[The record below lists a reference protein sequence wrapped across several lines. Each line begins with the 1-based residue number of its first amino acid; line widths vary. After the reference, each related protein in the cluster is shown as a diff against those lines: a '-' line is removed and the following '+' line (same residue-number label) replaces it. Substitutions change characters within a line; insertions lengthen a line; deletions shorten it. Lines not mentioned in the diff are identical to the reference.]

1 MLAVPL
7 AASDIKLNGT
17 LSLAAVNNPEMCVVS
32 GPTPEIAALEE
43 KLAKQSVAS
52 RRLFTSHAFHSA
64 MMDPILGEFE
74 KRLQEHRVQASA
86 HSLSLQCERNL
97 DQSRGSHRSGLL
109 GAPYSLDGSFLR
121 QFG

>member
-7 AASDIKLNGT
+7 AAGEIKLSGA

-74 KRLQEHRVQASA
+74 KRLKGIAFKPPRIPY
-86 HSLSLQCERNL
+86 LSNVSGSWIK
-97 DQSRGSHRSGLL
+97 DRGSH
-109 GAPYSLDGSFLR
+109 
-121 QFG
+121 